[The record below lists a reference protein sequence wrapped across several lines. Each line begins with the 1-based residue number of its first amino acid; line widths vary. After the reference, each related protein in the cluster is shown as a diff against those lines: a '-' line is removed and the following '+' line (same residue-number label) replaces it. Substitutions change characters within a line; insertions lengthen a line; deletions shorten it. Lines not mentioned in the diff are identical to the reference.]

1 MEKDPAA
8 TTTNTTTTTTT
19 TATPVNDSTP
29 KPAPDTSS
37 SSSAESYTCQWT
49 TCTKSFADPEALYM
63 HLCTDHVGRKSTN
76 NLCLTCHW
84 KDCNT
89 TCAKRD
95 HITSHLRVHTPLKP
109 HLCEV
114 CHKSFKRPQDL
125 KKHEKIHTEAHH
137 LQHKHSKAI
146 TVKELPSKAKSLLD
160 SSVASDR
167 RPHQVRYPSIDSQRT
182 SSSAEG
188 LGSLGLGVSI
198 GQKRRHDA
206 VEELLSD
213 LKRRR
218 LEPTY
223 NEEMVAR
230 LESIVSATGAADWR
244 SHTSHPQLSLPQ
256 LSADSILNSSLSHH
270 HHHAH
275 SHHPS
280 LSAAAA
286 GGRLHDRHH
295 PSLGTT
301 PPQSLDMPSF
311 PTSVSLNINSP
322 EDLAAVNAF
331 LLALG
336 RDVTSAHHR
345 SMSAS
350 AAGVAGG
357 LGSAASQVLHP
368 LLQPRRNNDYIPQD
382 SWFNDDG
389 LAQVGLVGLP
399 GLPSTHLSLQQQ
411 DADAAYLRNLQAAR
425 LLNQQQQHQQR
436 QSHPLSAASS
446 LASLYPGLDI
456 GLSRFDSGRDSS
468 HNNNNNSSSNNNH
481 HHAGNLFADIGN
493 TLAHTPPAVVAS
505 PLSTT
510 SSTGSSHSASTPL
523 NGSVVHSSG
532 GVDSG
537 TSGASS
543 LNGGSNDFG
552 LYDSSKLR
560 VSFDSLK
567 PPSPPSLLLSTPALG
582 PRPGAGLLGTGPKQ
596 SLFLQ
601 TSVRKMEEDAKK
613 RSAEEPDEEQEE
625 EVDELEDDEITTPT
639 TLKREPLA
647 TEDEEADIS
656 MEDKG
661 YPRASSPAA
670 DEMSPEEIEGD
681 SDSQES
687 DGSIHQP
694 GHSLYPLLKQE
705 GDPRLKLPALALSNK
720 HYHHHHHH
728 HPLHP
733 NLATAAP
740 SIYPKLTP
748 VRRWSQDS
756 QSSSEDRSS
765 SSLSRNMGDISL
777 TTPPNGR
784 QMTLPPLNA
793 VVVSSPPSS
802 PPSDLS
808 SELGS
813 RAYGR
818 ISHEERL
825 RHATLI
831 RSLLLYINTEYVK
844 KYGVT
849 GDGLQAPAPSQAS
862 SLHAPLGYQRSRTP
876 IEDRMELDSPVGY
889 VPSAA

>member
-1 MEKDPAA
+1 IVIEACVRGKEAWPSFQPLAGRLAHSLSWHVLATNRIMCTRMPARVLDRNSCSELCIASSVVRPAA
-8 TTTNTTTTTTT
+8 SAVIFPAVRTHPDQTTLFLVHTPEIAVDVALVMASTRALVDFWIIYRILR
-19 TATPVNDSTP
+19 ATED
-29 KPAPDTSS
+29 
-37 SSSAESYTCQWT
+37 SYTCQWT
-49 TCTKSFADPEALYM
+49 TCTKSFPDPEALYM

-167 RPHQVRYPSIDSQRT
+167 RPHQ
-182 SSSAEG
+182 
-188 LGSLGLGVSI
+188 
-198 GQKRRHDA
+198 KRRHDA

-223 NEEMVAR
+223 NED
-230 LESIVSATGAADWR
+230 GC
-244 SHTSHPQLSLPQ
+244 P
-256 LSADSILNSSLSHH
+256 
-270 HHHAH
+270 
-275 SHHPS
+275 
-280 LSAAAA
+280 
-286 GGRLHDRHH
+286 
-295 PSLGTT
+295 
-301 PPQSLDMPSF
+301 SLDMPSF

-350 AAGVAGG
+350 AAGMGGG
-357 LGSAASQVLHP
+357 LGSAALHP

-399 GLPSTHLSLQQQ
+399 GLPTTHLSLQQQ

-425 LLNQQQQHQQR
+425 FLNQQQQQR

-446 LASLYPGLDI
+446 LASLYPSLDI
-456 GLSRFDSGRDSS
+456 GLSRLDSGRDSG
-468 HNNNNNSSSNNNH
+468 HHSSSNN
-481 HHAGNLFADIGN
+481 HANNLFADIGN
-493 TLAHTPPAVVAS
+493 TLAHTPPAVIAS

-532 GVDSG
+532 GIDSG

-601 TSVRKMEEDAKK
+601 TSRGLL
-613 RSAEEPDEEQEE
+613 AE
-625 EVDELEDDEITTPT
+625 
-639 TLKREPLA
+639 
-647 TEDEEADIS
+647 EDEEADIS

-661 YPRASSPAA
+661 HLRASSPAA
-670 DEMSPEEIEGD
+670 EEMSPEEIDED

-687 DGSIHQP
+687 ADGSIHQP

-720 HYHHHHHH
+720 HHHHAH
-728 HPLHP
+728 HP
-733 NLATAAP
+733 NLAAAAP

-756 QSSSEDRSS
+756 QSSSEGRSS

-777 TTPPNGR
+777 TSPPNGR
-784 QMTLPPLNA
+784 QTTLPPLTA

-802 PPSDLS
+802 PRSDLS

-813 RAYGR
+813 RAFGR

-849 GDGLQAPAPSQAS
+849 GDGLQAPALPQAPSLSA
-862 SLHAPLGYQRSRTP
+862 LHPPHGYQRSRTP